1 MSRFFEELPK
11 LVFKTSAFIA
21 VVGGSFL
28 YGVYAHNAYLP
39 PVPQLHEGYRALQAI
54 LNPEA
59 VVDPKFQHLQPT
71 RNQGDGVV
79 VNQAANDGALIGLA
93 GFFDGE
99 NQIRLIERD
108 GTVVRKWPL
117 DYFEHFPQARAC
129 DVPTP
134 LQVDTHGMHITPQGE
149 VLFNY
154 EYCGTVQLNQ
164 CGAVDWTIVEN
175 THHSLTPAAAGGYWI
190 LGRDEWWSEE
200 APERFLP
207 FTGGPPRWIFDDT
220 IMRVSTAGEV
230 LEEYSAAAMMKEN
243 GLHALVSATGQIFD
257 RLERHRGELVHTNK
271 LQELSADLADA
282 YPLFEPGDLALSIR
296 GLNLVLVFDPDSR
309 VVKWHQTGPWL
320 RQHDPEF
327 RPDGRLS
334 ILNNNAFET
343 SYVGRQ
349 TDLSTPFT
357 TNIMAIDP
365 VTRETEVVFGDAP
378 GEEMLSVIRG
388 QHEILDNNGILITE
402 FDAGRVLEVNG
413 DREIVWEYVNRY
425 DDDFVGEVTNAALY
439 PAGYFETDWGSCE

>member
-11 LVFKTSAFIA
+11 LVSKASAVIA
-21 VVGGSFL
+21 LAGGSFL
-28 YGVYAHNAYLP
+28 YGVYAHNEYLP
-39 PVPQLHEGYRALQAI
+39 PVPQLREGYRAFQAI
-54 LNPEA
+54 MNPEI

-71 RNQGDGVV
+71 RNQGDGVM
-79 VNQAANDGALIGLA
+79 VNEVGEDGALIGLA

-99 NQIRLIERD
+99 NQIRLVARD
-108 GTVVRKWPL
+108 GRVVRKWSL

-129 DVPTP
+129 DVATP
-134 LQVDTHGMHITPQGE
+134 LRVDTHGMHITPQGE

-154 EYCGTVQLNQ
+154 EYCGAVKLDQ
-164 CGAVDWTIVEN
+164 CGAVDWTIAEN

-200 APERFLP
+200 ARDRFLP
-207 FTGGPPRWIFDDT
+207 FTGGPPRMILDDT
-220 IMRVSTAGEV
+220 IMRVSASGEV
-230 LEEYSAAAMMKEN
+230 LEEYSIAGMMKDN

-257 RLERHRGELVHTNK
+257 RLEIHRGELVHANK
-271 LQELSADLADA
+271 LTELPAALAAA
-282 YPLFEPGDLALSIR
+282 YPLFEAGDLALSIR
-296 GLNLVLVFDPDSR
+296 GLNLVLVFDPDTK

-327 RPDGRLS
+327 RPDGRIS
-334 ILNNNAFET
+334 IFNNNAFET

-349 TDLSTPFT
+349 TDLSTPFI

-365 VTRETEVVFGDAP
+365 VTRETEVVYGGVP

-388 QHEILDNNGILITE
+388 QHELLEDDGMLITE

-413 DREIVWEYVNRY
+413 NREIVWEYVNGY
-425 DDDFVGEVTNAALY
+425 DDAFVAEVTDAILY
-439 PAGYFETDWGSCE
+439 PAGYFETDWGNCD